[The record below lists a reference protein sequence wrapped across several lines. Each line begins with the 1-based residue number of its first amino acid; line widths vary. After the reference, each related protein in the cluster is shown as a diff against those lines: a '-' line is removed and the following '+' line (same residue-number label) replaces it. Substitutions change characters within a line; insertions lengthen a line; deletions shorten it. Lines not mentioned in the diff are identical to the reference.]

1 MIVIQLMIN
10 VNLSWIFFTFNQYLS
25 LNRDVIFVSNGIHQC
40 SLSHVLTSHT
50 MVFVQ
55 KTKDPCKVSRNYSA
69 DKQFFKQT
77 KGRLRLLGNI
87 SWQKNSRLQLS
98 DSYLNNKSFLF
109 CFRFNGLNSNNE
121 LVSKHCFGYN
131 PKGTSSYS
139 LKNNVQDKE
148 QILTA

>member
-25 LNRDVIFVSNGIHQC
+25 LSRNVIFVSSGIHQC
-40 SLSHVLTSHT
+40 SLSHVLTSQT
-50 MVFVQ
+50 IVFVQ
-55 KTKDPCKVSRNYSA
+55 KTKDPCKVSRNYS
-69 DKQFFKQT
+69 T

-87 SWQKNSRLQLS
+87 YWQKNSRLQLS

-139 LKNNVQDKE
+139 LKNKVQDKE
-148 QILTA
+148 QILAA

>member
-25 LNRDVIFVSNGIHQC
+25 LSRNVIFVSSGIHQC
-40 SLSHVLTSHT
+40 SLSHVLTSQT
-50 MVFVQ
+50 IVFVQ
-55 KTKDPCKVSRNYSA
+55 KTKDPCKVSRNYSTG
-69 DKQFFKQT
+69 KQFFKKT

-87 SWQKNSRLQLS
+87 YWQKNSRLQLS

-148 QILTA
+148 QILAA

>member
-40 SLSHVLTSHT
+40 SLSHVLTSQT

-69 DKQFFKQT
+69 DKQFF
-77 KGRLRLLGNI
+77 
-87 SWQKNSRLQLS
+87 
-98 DSYLNNKSFLF
+98 
-109 CFRFNGLNSNNE
+109 
-121 LVSKHCFGYN
+121 
-131 PKGTSSYS
+131 
-139 LKNNVQDKE
+139 
-148 QILTA
+148 